1 MNLSKKQSRLLPLL
15 SIAAAMFFVYSS
27 GAWAYCKF
35 YSADP
40 DGPTGQTATL
50 GFGRD
55 LTAGLTIPRDAPIG
69 TVIYRDSGIVPL
81 DVFYGCSKGFQYGFY
96 LDSALGSIIAENE
109 QIFPLGKTGLSFK
122 IRSSGSG
129 AGYLSTPFWW
139 YPPSSFF
146 LRSASYTLEIIKS
159 GELASQNKV
168 PAGALGE
175 LRGGDLPLIKFNL
188 LNPIT
193 PNTGSCQTPSVPVQ
207 MGDDYQLQDFRD
219 VGATPRVIKFNI
231 ALNQCQRGIQ
241 KVTYQLKATT
251 QVLDANKGVVALSA
265 GSTAK
270 GIGLQLMNDAGQ
282 PIALDTTYPFN
293 GFNST
298 GTDFKIPLSAAYYRL
313 ANGKLEA
320 GTANT
325 EVSFIMSYL

>member
-27 GAWAYCKF
+27 GAWAVQCEW
-35 YSADP
+35 AN
-40 DGPTGQTATL
+40 PTNQTTTL

-55 LTAGLTIPRDAPIG
+55 LTAGLTIPQDAPIG
-69 TVIYRDSGIVPL
+69 TVIYRDSVISQQVAFRCHSSFP
-81 DVFYGCSKGFQYGFY
+81 YGFV
-96 LDSALGSIIAENE
+96 LNSALGSVTSGR
-109 QIFPLGKTGLSFK
+109 IFPLGKTGLSFK
-122 IRSSGSG
+122 IHSSNSG
-129 AGYLSTPFWW
+129 IGYLSTPWML
-139 YPPSSFF
+139 PSNLYNQS
-146 LRSASYTLEIIKS
+146 SASYTLEIIKS

-175 LRGGDLPLIKFNL
+175 FRAGDLLINKFNL

-193 PNTGSCQTPSVPVQ
+193 LNTGSCQTPSVPVQ

-298 GTDFKIPLSAAYYRL
+298 DTDFKIPLSAAYYRL
-313 ANGKLEA
+313 ASGKLEA